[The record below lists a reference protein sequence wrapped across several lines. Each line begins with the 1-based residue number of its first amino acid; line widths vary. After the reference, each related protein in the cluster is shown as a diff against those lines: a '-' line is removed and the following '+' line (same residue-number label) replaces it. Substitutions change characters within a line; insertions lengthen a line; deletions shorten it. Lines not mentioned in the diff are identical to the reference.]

1 LDECKAAFK
10 CRRHSDEGLD
20 LDDPKY
26 WRLAV
31 VCPRFLLLMAAFL
44 AADCGYLYYT
54 WVGMLVASSKRKFS
68 KQIFTNIFLEK
79 FDKFCEIQYL

>member
-1 LDECKAAFK
+1 LDECKAAFR
-10 CRRHSDEGLD
+10 CRPHCDEGRD
-20 LDDPKY
+20 PDDPKY

-54 WVGMLVASSKRKFS
+54 WVGMIVTSSNLNKAETK
-68 KQIFTNIFLEK
+68 IFQTY
-79 FDKFCEIQYL
+79 FDF